1 MNVTG
6 GEFTVDPRTAAVA
19 PPVPQARTPLRW
31 TLPGFAPM
39 TRIDCSFG
47 RVHAAALRERDLVR
61 TRSGYRPVLWLDRI
75 QLAPDFLDLHPDA
88 QPVLISAG
96 MFGRGKP
103 KANVVVSPGQK
114 IAAMPGGPVRATPAR
129 DLLHH
134 PGVFRRPESSL
145 VYTIFD
151 LGEPVEVCAENLWF
165 TVAPIQLSEVPRV

>member
-1 MNVTG
+1 MNVSG
-6 GEFTVDPRTAAVA
+6 GEIKADPATPVSAPVA
-19 PPVPQARTPLRW
+19 PQPRAPLRW

-61 TRSGYRPVLWLDRI
+61 TRTGFRPVVWLDRI

-88 QPVLISAG
+88 QPVLVSAG
-96 MFGRGKP
+96 TFGRGRP
-103 KANVVVSPGQK
+103 KANVVLSPGQP
-114 IAAMPGGPVRATPAR
+114 IAAAPGGPVRPTPAR
-129 DLLHH
+129 DFLNR

-165 TVAPIQLSEVPRV
+165 AVAPIQLADVPRL